1 MNREQQRRVVL
12 RHAFVFL
19 FVAPLLGIGVATLP
33 HPRAWLA
40 AHLSAFMTS
49 FVLAIVGLSWREFH
63 LTDRQAAI
71 AFWSGL
77 VAAYSGLVANIF
89 AALVDLPG
97 PASSPGVPAPMPQA
111 AVFYALLAI
120 IVPST
125 LLAFGVVLFGMRGA
139 VTR

>member
-63 LTDRQAAI
+63 LTDRQSTI
-71 AFWSGL
+71 ALWSGL
-77 VAAYSGLVANIF
+77 VASYTGLVGNIF

-97 PASSPGVPAPMPQA
+97 PASSPGVLAPMPQA

-120 IVPST
+120 VVPST
-125 LLAFGVVLFGMRGA
+125 LLAFGMVLFGMRGA